1 MHRAVVSPLVALL
14 VLASPQPAAAQDP
27 GAALTP
33 LQVSRIERLL
43 ETRIACR
50 GCHQIDGRGGLIGP
64 VLDGIA
70 NRADLNHV
78 LAMIESPAEAVPG
91 TIMPHQPLPDREAE
105 RLARYVI
112 ALPAPRAVTG
122 AVPEAPPALAPGQ
135 EADGTVLYAR
145 HCAACHG
152 DEGRGDGWNAAN
164 LPVPPTVHADAQAMA
179 QRPDDTLFDGIYA
192 GGFVL
197 DKSPLMPAFGDLLD
211 PGQIR
216 ALVGHIRSLCE
227 CRQPAWAGGER

>member
-1 MHRAVVSPLVALL
+1 M
-14 VLASPQPAAAQDP
+14 ASPHPASSQDP
-27 GAALTP
+27 GESLTP
-33 LQVSRIERLL
+33 FQVSRIERLL

-70 NRADLNHV
+70 DRADLDYV
-78 LAMIESPAEAVPG
+78 LRMVTSPAEVVPG
-91 TIMPHQPLPDREAE
+91 TIMPHQPMPDREAE
-105 RLARYVI
+105 RLARYLV
-112 ALPAPRAVTG
+112 ALPPPPASAG
-122 AVPEAPPALAPGQ
+122 AAPEAPPALGAGQ
-135 EADGTVLYAR
+135 EADGAALYSR

-152 DEGRGDGWNAAN
+152 AEGRGDGWNAAS
-164 LPVPPTVHADAQAMA
+164 LPVAPTVHADAGAMA

-211 PGQIR
+211 PEQIHALVRHIR
-216 ALVGHIRSLCE
+216 ALCGCQ
-227 CRQPAWAGGER
+227 QPAWAGGR